1 MIKRHSNKKKL
12 ILFFVVL
19 ILTLLALTSIPRIS
33 MPLIVAFILSMVIHP
48 IIPALKKLGVRSNFS
63 IILIFLGL
71 ALFLVYPVIKFSPL
85 IQEEVEKFK
94 YYAPKIE
101 RLVQNQY
108 GFLRL
113 NVKNNLGIDLPQKL
127 IDDFILYINKG
138 LKTFIL
144 NIPNVLASFF
154 EWLLLIPLFLFF
166 LLRDGVSLKRN
177 FLKLVP
183 NAIFERTYYLVF
195 QFSKQL
201 GNYILAKFIEAAIIG
216 LIITFGLLFIEVR
229 FAFILGIIASITNII
244 PYLGPV
250 LGIIPAIIVGFIDYG
265 MSPSLGA
272 ITMLY
277 VIANIIDLAF
287 IFPILVSKI
296 VNLHPVVVVISVIIG
311 SQYFGV
317 MGMILSIPMAAS
329 IKLVIGEI
337 YREISP
343 SSFS

>member
-1 MIKRHSNKKKL
+1 MIKRHSNRKKL

-19 ILTLLALTSIPRIS
+19 VLILLALTSIPRIS

-48 IIPALKKLGVRSNFS
+48 VIPVFKKLGIQSDLS

-85 IQEEVEKFK
+85 IQEEIEKLK

-101 RLVQNQY
+101 KLVKNQY
-108 GFLRL
+108 RFLRS
-113 NVKNNLGIDLPQKL
+113 NVKNKLGIDLPQKL

-138 LKTFIL
+138 LRTFIF
-144 NIPNVLASFF
+144 NVPNVLASFF
-154 EWLLLIPLFLFF
+154 EWLLLMPLFLFF
-166 LLRDGVSLKRN
+166 LLRDGASLKQN

-183 NAIFERTYYLVF
+183 NIIFERTYYLVF

-201 GNYILAKFIEAAIIG
+201 GDYIFAKLIEAAIIG
-216 LIITFGLLFIEVR
+216 LIITFGLLFMEVR
-229 FAFILGIIASITNII
+229 FAFILGTIASITNII
-244 PYLGPV
+244 PYLGPI

-272 ITMLY
+272 IAMLC

-287 IFPILVSKI
+287 VFPILVSKI
-296 VNLHPVVVVISVIIG
+296 VNLHPVVVVVSVIVG
-311 SQYFGV
+311 SQYFGIV
-317 MGMILSIPMAAS
+317 GMILSIPMAAS
-329 IKLVIGEI
+329 LKLIMREI